1 MITVKQLIENLQNL
15 VEKYPECENYQIIY
29 SHDDEGNEYQRVIN
43 EPGLVQLDDPNQES
57 YRFLEL
63 VGHFDE
69 ESDDIDLKD
78 CNAVIIN

>member
-1 MITVKQLIENLQNL
+1 MITVKELISNLEEL
-15 VEKYPECENYQIIY
+15 IKLKPECENYQIIY

-43 EPGLVQLDDPNQES
+43 TPNLVQLKNPDQKS

-63 VGHFDE
+63 VDYY
-69 ESDDIDLKD
+69 DDISLKD

>member
-1 MITVKQLIENLQNL
+1 MITVKELIDTLQTL
-15 VEKYPECENYQIIY
+15 LKKYPGCENYQIIY

-43 EPGLVQLDDPNQES
+43 IPGLVQLHDPNQES

-63 VGHFDE
+63 VGFYDE
-69 ESDDIDLKD
+69 ESDEISLED